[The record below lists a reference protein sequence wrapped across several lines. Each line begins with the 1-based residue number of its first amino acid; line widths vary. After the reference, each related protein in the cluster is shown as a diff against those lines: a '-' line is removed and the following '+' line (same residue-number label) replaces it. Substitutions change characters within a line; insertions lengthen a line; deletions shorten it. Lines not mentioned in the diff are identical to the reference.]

1 MKNLILAFCSIILL
15 ASCSSVNGLKS
26 KSGKSQMSINNSS
39 WRVADDLKG
48 TSPTLLIKDGKIT
61 GNAGC
66 NNYFSNEVNLDPTV
80 GNFSIKNIG
89 STRKM
94 CDNMEVET
102 NFLKMLDE
110 TTKYVVQ
117 GNILELY
124 KGDLLLVR
132 FNKM

>member
-1 MKNLILAFCSIILL
+1 MKNILLAFCSIILL
-15 ASCSSVNGLKS
+15 ASCSSMNGLKS
-26 KSGKSQMSINNSS
+26 KSEKSQMSINNSS
-39 WRVADDLKG
+39 WRVAGDVKG
-48 TSPTLLIKDGKIT
+48 TAPTLLIQDGKIT

-94 CDNMEVET
+94 CDNMDVET
-102 NFLKMLDE
+102 NFLNMLNE

-117 GNILELY
+117 DNVLEFY
-124 KGDLLLVR
+124 KGDLLLLR

>member
-117 GNILELY
+117 DNILELY